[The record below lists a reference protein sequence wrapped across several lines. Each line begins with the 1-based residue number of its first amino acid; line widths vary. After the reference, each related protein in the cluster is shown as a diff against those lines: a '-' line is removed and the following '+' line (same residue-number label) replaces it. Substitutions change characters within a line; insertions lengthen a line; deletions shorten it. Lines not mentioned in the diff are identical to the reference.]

1 MFDNLPTTVSP
12 FVEFI
17 RTYAAALPTTVI
29 AIILVIVGLKIGKT
43 VLKVIGFALI
53 VAAILFF
60 VLKV

>member
-1 MFDNLPTTVSP
+1 MFDNLPATVSP
-12 FVEFI
+12 FMEFI
-17 RTYAAALPTTVI
+17 RTYAAALPTSVI

-43 VLKVIGFALI
+43 VLKIVGFALI

>member
-1 MFDNLPTTVSP
+1 MDKIIELFK
-12 FVEFI
+12 
-17 RTYAAALPTTVI
+17 TYTAALPTSVV

-43 VLKVIGFALI
+43 VLKIIGFALI